1 MIKKYKISGLEI
13 TLCFNT
19 KIGFEKEN
27 NQDSCF
33 FDANDKVFAISICDG
48 LGSAKKSAEGS
59 NRASKLL
66 VDLLIKNEFNK
77 ERLQSEWLEIFKE
90 NPKEYNTTA
99 KFIKITK
106 ENIHFGGVGDGLI
119 AIKSEHHITTLSDRG
134 EFSNQT
140 ACIFDINYLNAFT
153 EMTLSLNDKAI
164 MIICTDGFS
173 EDIKDE
179 GLDLLFKEAENL
191 FSTETKIK
199 EFDESLVDLLNN
211 WPNKT
216 NGDDKTVAF
225 IGVRKAK

>member
-19 KIGFEKEN
+19 KMGFEKEN

-33 FDANDKVFAISICDG
+33 FDANDNVFAISICDG

-59 NRASKLL
+59 NKASKLL
-66 VDLLIKNEFNK
+66 VDLLIRNEFNK
-77 ERLQSEWLEIFKE
+77 ERLQSEWLENFKE

-106 ENIHFGGVGDGLI
+106 DSIHFGGVGDGLI
-119 AIKSEHHITTLSDRG
+119 AIKSEHHTTTLSDKG

-140 ACIFDINYLNAFT
+140 ACMFDINYLNAFT
-153 EMTLSLNDKAI
+153 EMTLSLNDKVI
-164 MIICTDGFS
+164 MLICTDGFS

-179 GLDLLFKEAENL
+179 GLDLLFKEAKNL
-191 FSTETKIK
+191 FGIETKIK
-199 EFDESLVDLLNN
+199 EFDESLIDLLNN